1 MVSAREGRRT
11 RAFPLYA
18 VVLAIGVLLV
28 VLLVGWLAWIDAQ
41 ASHDKALRTSRVYG
55 AHVESVLGDLFHK
68 TDILEAIVVTQ
79 DGELSEETF
88 LSLAESLGEGI
99 GIRSIQCLPGGVV
112 RYLHPLAGNEAVLGD
127 NVFSDP
133 YRKVDAQ
140 LAVDTKSITLSGP
153 YELTQGGIGLIARNP
168 VFLQDET
175 GEDEF
180 WGFTSFSTCPTPS
193 SRWGSPSWRPKGTAT
208 SCSPHPK
215 KAIAWWWTHL
225 RSPPRRMP
233 RSTTCPCQT
242 THGS

>member
-99 GIRSIQCLPGGVV
+99 GIRSIQ
-112 RYLHPLAGNEAVLGD
+112 
-127 NVFSDP
+127 
-133 YRKVDAQ
+133 
-140 LAVDTKSITLSGP
+140 
-153 YELTQGGIGLIARNP
+153 
-168 VFLQDET
+168 
-175 GEDEF
+175 
-180 WGFTSFSTCPTPS
+180 
-193 SRWGSPSWRPKGTAT
+193 
-208 SCSPHPK
+208 
-215 KAIAWWWTHL
+215 
-225 RSPPRRMP
+225 
-233 RSTTCPCQT
+233 
-242 THGS
+242 